1 MKRNLVP
8 LIAIAFVVAAIS
20 TGVFY
25 GLFAGRLRANVDLPR
40 QTLVVAARDLEPGT
54 VLKATDVRVSEIHGG
69 EPLKGSFD
77 NPEKLTGATLSAK
90 LQAGEPITESH
101 VSVKNTRASDGP
113 SSVPSGMRAVAVHVY
128 ESDALAPMLHP
139 GSRVDLQ
146 AYVASNNFFELHT
159 ILQNIEVLGVTTQ
172 PENTRNPGLFVTVLT
187 RPADADLL
195 AVADS
200 AARLRLALRNP
211 NDADAGSRKV
221 LPVSALFT
229 RPTSP
234 AAPGKPVE
242 LAVSVLRVAESGGA
256 DSIQVRNLAAADVKA
271 LNGEVVQSAKLTI
284 APGRSAVF
292 NAGGGAC
299 RLRLRVATDSPGGN
313 LHLTPE
319 VLWTRESG
327 LEKRG
332 FERDIALADGSGV
345 VVSGLLDGKRDGAS
359 LEQLFPGRNW
369 NSREMVI
376 LLSRR
381 PDGGQ

>member
-25 GLFAGRLRANVDLPR
+25 GLFAGRLHANAELPR
-40 QTLVVAARDLEPGT
+40 QALVVAAKDLQPGT
-54 VLKATDVRVSEIHGG
+54 VLKTTDVRVSEIHGG
-69 EPLKGSFD
+69 EPLKGYFD
-77 NPEKLTGATLSAK
+77 SPEKLAGATLSSAVMM
-90 LQAGEPITESH
+90 GEPITASH
-101 VSVKNTRASDGP
+101 VGVKNSRGESAP
-113 SSVPSGMRAVAVHVY
+113 STVPTGMRAVSVHVY
-128 ESDALAPMLHP
+128 ESDALAPLLHP

-146 AYVASNNFFELHT
+146 AYLVSNNLFQFHT

-172 PENTRNPGLFVTVLT
+172 PENSRNPGIYVTVLT
-187 RPADADLL
+187 RPLDADLL

-200 AARLRLALRNP
+200 AARLRVALRNP
-211 NDADAGSRKV
+211 SDSDAGPRRV

-229 RPTSP
+229 RPVTP
-234 AAPGKPVE
+234 LPPGKSLE
-242 LAVSVLRVAESGGA
+242 LAVSVLGVAQSGSD
-256 DSIQVRNLAAADVKA
+256 DSIQVRNLAPADLSA
-271 LNGEVVQSAKLTI
+271 LHGEVVQSGRLTI
-284 APGRSAVF
+284 APGHAAVF
-292 NAGGGAC
+292 NAGDGSC
-299 RLRLRVATDSPGGN
+299 RLRLKVASETSGS
-313 LHLTPE
+313 LRLTPE
-319 VLWTRESG
+319 VLWTRNSG

-332 FERDIALADGSGV
+332 FERDIALADGSDV

-381 PDGGQ
+381 PDGSR

>member
-25 GLFAGRLRANVDLPR
+25 GLFAGRLRANAELPR

-54 VLKATDVRVSEIHGG
+54 VLKDTDVRVSEIHGG
-69 EPLKGSFD
+69 ELLKGSFD
-77 NPEKLTGATLSAK
+77 NPEKLAGATLSAR

-101 VSVKNTRASDGP
+101 VSVKNMRSPDGP
-113 SSVPSGMRAVAVHVY
+113 SAVPSGMRAVSVHVY
-128 ESDALAPMLHP
+128 ESDALAPLLHP
-139 GSRVDLQ
+139 GSHVDLQ
-146 AYVASNNFFELHT
+146 AYLASNNAPPELRT

-200 AARLRLALRNP
+200 FARLRVALRNP
-211 NDADAGSRKV
+211 VDTDAGQRRV

-229 RPTSP
+229 KPPSP

-242 LAVSVLRVAESGGA
+242 LAVSVLRVAESGNG
-256 DSIQVRNLAAADVKA
+256 DSIQVRNVAAADLKA

-284 APGRSAVF
+284 APGSSAVF

-299 RLRLRVATDSPGGN
+299 RLRLKVAAGTPGN
-313 LHLTPE
+313 LHLAPE
-319 VLWTRESG
+319 VVWTRDSG

-332 FERDIALADGSGV
+332 FERDIALANGSGV